1 MHRRL
6 EELPVSESNAMRAP
20 ESSTPQRS
28 LVILMVAGEAS
39 GDAHGA
45 ELIHAIKE
53 KQPKTRV
60 IGVGGPRMAAAGQ
73 EQLLDLS
80 AHAVLGLA
88 EVLKQYFKF
97 RRFRDQ
103 ILDLA
108 RRERPDAVVLIDCSG
123 FNLRLAPSLRRDLP
137 GARIIYYISPQV
149 WASRAGRVKAMQRDL
164 DLLLTILPFEKNW
177 FSKAAPKFNVQ
188 WVGHPVLDRIRKVDV
203 ETPNPNFVAL
213 LPGSRRTEVESHL
226 PVLWD
231 AAQIMSRNRPGLK
244 FILLSPNEA
253 IQKYS
258 LQMLAKFAAPN
269 FTFEYNVGYAIS
281 HLSRCALALVA
292 SGTASLECALVGI
305 PQIVVYRV
313 HPLTY
318 AVGRRVVKVKYLS
331 IVNVM
336 ADEEIVPEFLQDKL
350 EASAVAQAGLEL
362 LGNPQRRET
371 MKRRV
376 EEVVATLGE
385 PGASTRAAEA
395 ILVEAA
401 LAKVG

>member
-1 MHRRL
+1 MHARQSAS
-6 EELPVSESNAMRAP
+6 SENSP
-20 ESSTPQRS
+20 I
-28 LVILMVAGEAS
+28 ILMVAGEAS

-45 ELIHAIKE
+45 ELIQAIKE
-53 KQPKTRV
+53 KQPKARI
-60 IGVGGPRMAAAGQ
+60 IGVGGPRMASAGQ

-97 RRFRDQ
+97 RKFRDQ

-108 RRERPDAVVLIDCSG
+108 KRERPDAVVLIDCSG
-123 FNLRLAPSLRRDLP
+123 FNLRLTPKLRSNLP
-137 GARIIYYISPQV
+137 GTRIIYYISPQV
-149 WASRAGRVKAMQRDL
+149 WASRAVRVKAMQRDI
-164 DLLLTILPFEKNW
+164 DLVLSILPFEKAW
-177 FSKAAPKFNVQ
+177 YAKVAPKFNVQ

-203 ETPNPNFVAL
+203 VDPNPNFVAL
-213 LPGSRRTEVESHL
+213 LPGSRKTEVEKHL
-226 PVLWD
+226 PVLWE
-231 AAQIMSRNRPGLK
+231 AALIMGRNHPGLK

-258 LQMLAKFAAPN
+258 LEMLAKFSAPN

-305 PQIVVYRV
+305 PQIVIYRV

-318 AVGRRVVKVKYLS
+318 AVGRRVVKVNYLS
-331 IVNVM
+331 IINVM
-336 ADEEIVPEFLQDKL
+336 ANEAIVPEFLQDNL
-350 EASAVAQAGLEL
+350 EASAVAQEALEL
-362 LGNPQRRET
+362 LNNAQRRDT

-376 EEVVATLGE
+376 AEVVSTLGE
-385 PGASTRAAEA
+385 PGASKRAAEA
-395 ILVEAA
+395 ILLETA

>member
-1 MHRRL
+1 
-6 EELPVSESNAMRAP
+6 MRAP
-20 ESSTPQRS
+20 ESSVAKKFPI
-28 LVILMVAGEAS
+28 ILMVAGEAS

-45 ELIHAIKE
+45 ELIHALLE
-53 KQPKTRV
+53 KQPKARI

-103 ILDLA
+103 ILELA
-108 RRERPDAVVLIDCSG
+108 KKERPDAVVLIDCSG
-123 FNLRLAPSLRRDLP
+123 FNLRLTPRLRLDLP
-137 GARIIYYISPQV
+137 GTRIIYYISPQV
-149 WASRAGRVKAMQRDL
+149 WASRAGRVKAMQRDI
-164 DLLLTILPFEKNW
+164 DLLLSILPFEKAW
-177 FSKAAPKFNVQ
+177 FAKAAPKFNVQ

-203 ETPNPNFVAL
+203 VEPNPNFVAL
-213 LPGSRRTEVESHL
+213 LPGSRRTEVEKHL

-231 AAQIMSRNRPGLK
+231 AALVMGRNRPGLK
-244 FILLSPNEA
+244 FILLSPNET
-253 IQKYS
+253 IQKYA
-258 LQMLAKFAAPN
+258 LEMLAKFPAPN

-281 HLSRCALALVA
+281 HLSRCTLAIVA

-336 ADEEIVPEFLQDKL
+336 ADEAIVPEFLQDKL
-350 EASAVAQAGLEL
+350 EASAVAQEALEL
-362 LGNPQRRET
+362 LGNAQRRET

-376 EEVVATLGE
+376 AEVVATLGE
-385 PGASTRAAEA
+385 PGASKRAAAA
-395 ILVEAA
+395 ILLETA
-401 LAKVG
+401 LAKVD

>member
-1 MHRRL
+1 
-6 EELPVSESNAMRAP
+6 
-20 ESSTPQRS
+20 
-28 LVILMVAGEAS
+28 MVAGEAS

-45 ELIHAIKE
+45 ELIQALKE
-53 KQPKTRV
+53 KQPKVRI
-60 IGVGGPRMAAAGQ
+60 IGVGGPRMASAGQ

-97 RRFRDQ
+97 RKFRDQ
-103 ILDLA
+103 VLDLA
-108 RRERPDAVVLIDCSG
+108 RLERPDAVVLIDCSG
-123 FNLRLAPSLRRDLP
+123 FNLRLTPQLRRDLP
-137 GARIIYYISPQV
+137 GTRIIYYISPQV
-149 WASRAGRVKAMQRDL
+149 WASRASRVNAMQRDI
-164 DLLLTILPFEKNW
+164 DLLLSILPFEKAW
-177 FSKAAPKFNVQ
+177 FAKAAPKFNVQ

-203 ETPNPNFVAL
+203 VEPNPDFVAL
-213 LPGSRRTEVESHL
+213 LPGSRKTEVEKHL
-226 PVLWD
+226 PVLWES
-231 AAQIMSRNRPGLK
+231 ARIMGRNRPGLK

-258 LQMLAKFAAPN
+258 LQMLGKFPAPN

-281 HLSRCALALVA
+281 HLSRCSLALVA

-305 PQIVVYRV
+305 PQVVVYRV

-336 ADEEIVPEFLQDKL
+336 ADEAIIPEFIQDNL
-350 EASAVAQAGLEL
+350 EASAVAQEALEL
-362 LGNPQRRET
+362 LGNVQRRET

-376 EEVVATLGE
+376 AAVVATLGE
-385 PGASTRAAEA
+385 PGASKRAAEA
-395 ILVEAA
+395 ILLEAA

>member
-177 FSKAAPKFNVQ
+177 FAKAAPKFNVQ

-231 AAQIMSRNRPGLK
+231 AAQIMSRLGGGLK

-350 EASAVAQAGLEL
+350 EASAVAQEGLEL

>member
-1 MHRRL
+1 MQ
-6 EELPVSESNAMRAP
+6 AP
-20 ESSTPQRS
+20 QTSPSDRS
-28 LVILMVAGEAS
+28 PIILMVAGEAS

-53 KQPKTRV
+53 KQPKARI
-60 IGVGGPRMAAAGQ
+60 IGVGGPRMASAGQ

-80 AHAVLGLA
+80 AHAVLGLT

-97 RRFRDQ
+97 RKFRDQ

-108 RRERPDAVVLIDCSG
+108 KRERPDAVVLIDCSG
-123 FNLRLAPSLRRDLP
+123 FNLRLSPSLRRDLP
-137 GARIIYYISPQV
+137 GARIIYFISPQV
-149 WASRAGRVKAMQRDL
+149 WASRAGRVKAMQRDI
-164 DLLLTILPFEKNW
+164 DLLLAILPFEKAW
-177 FSKAAPKFNVQ
+177 FAKAAPKFNVQ

-203 ETPNPNFVAL
+203 AEPNPNFVAL
-213 LPGSRRTEVESHL
+213 LPGSRKTEVEKHL
-226 PVLWD
+226 PELWE
-231 AAQIMSRNRPGLK
+231 AALIMGRNHPGLK

-258 LQMLAKFAAPN
+258 LEMLAKFSAPN

-331 IVNVM
+331 IINVM
-336 ADEEIVPEFLQDKL
+336 ANEAIVPEFLQDNL
-350 EASAVAQAGLEL
+350 EASAVAQEALEL
-362 LGNPQRRET
+362 LNNSQRRDT

-376 EEVVATLGE
+376 AEVVATLGE
-385 PGASTRAAEA
+385 PGASQRAAEA
-395 ILVEAA
+395 ILVETA

>member
-1 MHRRL
+1 
-6 EELPVSESNAMRAP
+6 MRPPEPSSKPAP
-20 ESSTPQRS
+20 I
-28 LVILMVAGEAS
+28 ILMVAGEAS

-45 ELIHAIKE
+45 ELIQALKE
-53 KQPKTRV
+53 QQPRLRV

-103 ILDLA
+103 VLNLA
-108 RRERPDAVVLIDCSG
+108 KRERPDAVVLIDCSG
-123 FNLRLAPSLRRDLP
+123 FNLRLTPQLRRDLP

-149 WASRAGRVKAMQRDL
+149 WASRANRVSAMQRDI
-164 DLLLTILPFEKNW
+164 DLLLAILPFEKAW
-177 FSKAAPKFNVQ
+177 FAKVAPKFNVQ
-188 WVGHPVLDRIRKVDV
+188 WVGHPVLDRIRKVEVV
-203 ETPNPNFVAL
+203 EPNPNFVAL
-213 LPGSRRTEVESHL
+213 LPGSRKTEIEAHL
-226 PVLWD
+226 PVLWE
-231 AAQIMSRNRPGLK
+231 AALLMGRNRSGLK

-253 IQKYS
+253 IQKYA
-258 LQMLAKFAAPN
+258 LEMLAKFPAPN

-305 PQIVVYRV
+305 PQVVVYRV

-318 AVGRRVVKVKYLS
+318 AVGKRVVKVNYLS

-336 ADEEIVPEFLQDKL
+336 ANEAIVPEFLQDNL
-350 EASAVAQAGLEL
+350 EASAVAQEALEL
-362 LGNPQRRET
+362 LGNPQRREL

-376 EEVVATLGE
+376 AEVVSTLGE
-385 PGASTRAAEA
+385 PGASKRAAEA
-395 ILVEAA
+395 ILLEAA

>member
-1 MHRRL
+1 
-6 EELPVSESNAMRAP
+6 
-20 ESSTPQRS
+20 
-28 LVILMVAGEAS
+28 MVAGEAS

-53 KQPKTRV
+53 KKPQVRI
-60 IGVGGPRMAAAGQ
+60 IGVGGPKMVAAGQ
-73 EQLLDLS
+73 EQLFDLTE
-80 AHAVLGLA
+80 HAVLGLA
-88 EVLKQYFKF
+88 EVLKLKNLLKFSKF
-97 RRFRDQ
+97 RDG

-123 FNLRLAPSLRRDLP
+123 FNLRLTPRLRRDLP
-137 GARIIYYISPQV
+137 GTRIIYYISPQV
-149 WASRAGRVKAMQRDL
+149 WASRPGRVKAMQRDI
-164 DLLLTILPFEKNW
+164 DLLLAILPFEKAW
-177 FSKAAPKFNVQ
+177 FAGVAPTFNVQ

-203 ETPNPNFVAL
+203 VEPNPNFVAL
-213 LPGSRRTEVESHL
+213 LPGSRKTEVQAHL
-226 PVLWD
+226 PVLWE
-231 AAQIMSRNRPGLK
+231 AARLMGRDRPGLK

-258 LQMLAKFAAPN
+258 LEMLAKFPAPN

-318 AVGRRVVKVKYLS
+318 AVGRRVVKVNYLS
-331 IVNVM
+331 IINVM
-336 ADEEIVPEFLQDKL
+336 ANEAVVPEFIQDNL
-350 EASAVAQAGLEL
+350 EPSAVAQEGLEL
-362 LGNPQRRET
+362 LNNPQRRDA

-376 EEVVATLGE
+376 AQIVATLGE
-385 PGASTRAAEA
+385 PGASKRAAEA
-395 ILVEAA
+395 ILLEAA